1 MHAKSGL
8 RVFLKWKVY
17 RPDSVI
23 AAVIR
28 LGAFMSKREDFL
40 QFVQTGVLAY
50 CSTPGYKTTS
60 TMRRANDAID
70 VMANAAEKA
79 DLLPD
84 DISAAECA
92 KQFIYWYFTPTLRDK
107 SPEWLNS

>member
-1 MHAKSGL
+1 MVVGREPMNH
-8 RVFLKWKVY
+8 
-17 RPDSVI
+17 D
-23 AAVIR
+23 VIR
-28 LGAFMSKREDFL
+28 LGAFMNKREDFL

-92 KQFIYWYFTPTLRDK
+92 KQFIYWYFTPTLRDE

>member
-23 AAVIR
+23 ADVIR
-28 LGAFMSKREDFL
+28 LGAFMNKREDFL